1 MTRRKLFFIIF
12 IIVTVVELA
21 AVAGNW
27 KFISLFSKPLIM
39 LSLVGH
45 YLASMPHRSPV
56 MIRAMFFCWAGDVLL
71 MFADRDET
79 FFMMGLLA
87 FLIGHLL
94 YIIAYRQNQSGDPEK
109 GLLATQKIR
118 YSFPIILA
126 GTGLIVILF
135 PTLGGLRL
143 PVLVYAVVLMVMTMT
158 ALFRYGRTNTAS
170 FWLVFGGA
178 VLFMLS
184 DSLLAM
190 NKFYTPIPYAG
201 FLIMLTYSTA
211 QFLIVKGIIRHR

>member
-1 MTRRKLFFIIF
+1 MTRRKLFLIIF
-12 IIVTVVELA
+12 IVVTTVELV
-21 AVAGNW
+21 AVIADL

-39 LSLVGH
+39 LSLVGY
-45 YLASMPHRSPV
+45 YLGSVPHRSPV

-71 MFADRDET
+71 MFVDRDES

-87 FLIGHLL
+87 FLIGHVL
-94 YIIAYRQNQSGDPEK
+94 YIVAYRQHQSGDPEK

-126 GTGLIVILF
+126 GTGLVVILF
-135 PTLGGLRL
+135 PTLGGLKL
-143 PVLVYAVVLMVMTMT
+143 PVLVYAIVIMVMAMT
-158 ALFRYGRTNTAS
+158 ALFRYGRTNTES

-178 VLFMLS
+178 ILFMLS

-190 NKFYTPIPYAG
+190 NKFYSPIPYGG
-201 FLIMLTYSTA
+201 FLVMLTYSAA

>member
-1 MTRRKLFFIIF
+1 MTRKKLFL
-12 IIVTVVELA
+12 IVFMVVTTIELI
-21 AVAGNW
+21 AVAGDW

-39 LSLVGH
+39 LSLVGY
-45 YLASMPHRSPV
+45 YLASMPHRSPQ

-71 MFADRDET
+71 MFVDRDEI

-87 FLIGHLL
+87 FLIGHIM
-94 YIIAYRQNQSGDPEK
+94 YIIVYRKHQSGDPEK

-126 GTGLIVILF
+126 DTGLVVVLF
-135 PTLGGLRL
+135 PTLGGLRI
-143 PVLVYAVVLMVMTMT
+143 PVLIYAIVIMIMTMT
-158 ALFRYGRTNTAS
+158 ALFRYGKTNTQS

-178 VLFMLS
+178 ILFMLS

-190 NKFYTPIPYAG
+190 NKFYAPIPFSG
-201 FLIMLTYSTA
+201 FLIMLTYSAA